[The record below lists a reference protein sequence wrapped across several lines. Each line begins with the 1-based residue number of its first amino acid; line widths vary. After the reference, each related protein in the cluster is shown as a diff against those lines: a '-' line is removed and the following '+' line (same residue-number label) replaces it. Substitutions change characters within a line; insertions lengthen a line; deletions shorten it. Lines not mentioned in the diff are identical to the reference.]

1 MKTPFAQETQSFFQM
16 ASYPTGPG
24 PGGGYHERVYRA
36 EAGYL
41 PTDRLKAERHSVTEM
56 PSY

>member
-1 MKTPFAQETQSFFQM
+1 MKTPLAQEAQSFFQM
-16 ASYPTGPG
+16 APYPAGPG

-41 PTDRLKAERHSVTEM
+41 PTDRLKAERHWTA
-56 PSY
+56 PFG